1 MTIYFWR
8 KEKKRYLLD
17 TKIRCPAKLAP
28 SAAQRPVNIS
38 SHLKFKASN
47 HSHVEIRQISFDTT
61 YSLDRI
67 VFKSPKLKFYGRNL
81 LVMK

>member
-1 MTIYFWR
+1 MPY
-8 KEKKRYLLD
+8 E
-17 TKIRCPAKLAP
+17 LAP
-28 SAAQRPVNIS
+28 AAALLPVIVNNS
-38 SHLKFKASN
+38 SRLNNFKASN
-47 HSHVEIRQISFDTT
+47 HSHVEIRQISFGTT